1 MDEPPSRNF
10 QVAPSFRVRNR
21 ANEEISLS
29 AFEGEPVILAFLDT
43 WQRND
48 GDALTDAIRAQL
60 RGLGAALIVVAEDG
74 VFAYRPEDAVHVH
87 TARSDLADGQIAV
100 LRHRYR
106 AAQGEL
112 SLFVVDAGSKLRLAR
127 RLRIE
132 GRDVRGAL
140 LSSLVAAARDVT
152 KAPPTSITRR
162 EVIVTSLVSAFALV
176 LAEACRGKD
185 SPQPAGVTS
194 STAAEQ
200 NSHSYESDVTLNI
213 NGADHTLRIE
223 PNISLLDAL
232 RERLS
237 MQGTKKGC
245 DHGQCG
251 ACTVLMDDRRVKSCL
266 ILAIMAQGSKIQ
278 TIEGLAQGDN
288 LHPMQVA
295 FATSDALQCGYCT
308 PGQIMSAIGLLKENR
323 AKTDDEVR
331 EQMSGN
337 ICRCGAYANIVSA
350 VQLARKPT

>member
-1 MDEPPSRNF
+1 MDGTQPRSKK
-10 QVAPSFRVRNR
+10 VAPSFRVRNR
-21 ANEEISLS
+21 AGEEIALS
-29 AFEGEPVILAFLDT
+29 AFEGEPVILTFLDT
-43 WQRND
+43 WQIRG
-48 GDALTDAIRAQL
+48 GDALTEAIRAQL

-87 TARSDLADGQIAV
+87 TARNDLADGQIAV

-112 SLFVVDAGSKLRLAR
+112 SLFVIDAKSELRLER
-127 RLRIE
+127 RIKIE

-140 LSSLVAAARDVT
+140 LSSLVAAGREMT
-152 KAPPTSITRR
+152 RTPPTAITRR

-176 LAEACRGKD
+176 LAQACRGKD
-185 SPQPAGVTS
+185 SPQPAGVTT

-200 NSHSYESDVTLNI
+200 KSHSYETDVTLNI

-223 PNISLLDAL
+223 PNVSLLDAL
-232 RERLS
+232 RERLN

-266 ILAIMAQGSKIQ
+266 IFAIMAQGSKIQ

-295 FATSDALQCGYCT
+295 FATEDALQCGYCT

-350 VQLARKPT
+350 VQLARKQT